1 MLIDWYKHNGYEVSS
16 LITQDKIDA
25 TEEVVKQAY
34 LLPLGS
40 VENNDDVVEE
50 AVGALTMCYL
60 LQDNAK
66 VTRAGAKVKTTLNST
81 NAYGDQ
87 WSIVRKRA
95 VMALEQYATACGKN
109 SLSEVNDVCDLLFK
123 KQFFYE

>member
-16 LITQDKIDA
+16 LITQEKIDA
-25 TEEVVKQAY
+25 TEGVVKKAY
-34 LLPLGS
+34 LIPLGS
-40 VENNDDVVEE
+40 VEDKDTVDE

-95 VMALEQYATACGKN
+95 VMALEQYAVACGKT

>member
-16 LITQDKIDA
+16 LITQEKIDA
-25 TEEVVKQAY
+25 TEGVVKKAY
-34 LLPLGS
+34 LIPLGS
-40 VENNDDVVEE
+40 VADESVTEE

-81 NAYGDQ
+81 NAYSDQ

>member
-1 MLIDWYKHNGYEVSS
+1 MLVEWYKHNGYEVSS

-40 VENNDDVVEE
+40 VADENVTEE

-95 VMALEQYATACGKN
+95 VMALEQYAVACGKT

>member
-1 MLIDWYKHNGYEVSS
+1 MLVDWYKHNGYEVSS

-25 TEEVVKQAY
+25 TEEVVKKAY

-40 VENNDDVVEE
+40 VADEGVTEE

-66 VTRAGAKVKTTLNST
+66 VTRAGAKVKTTLNSI

-95 VMALEQYATACGKN
+95 VMALEQYAVACGKT

>member
-1 MLIDWYKHNGYEVSS
+1 MLVDWYKHNGYEVSS
-16 LITQDKIDA
+16 LITQNKIDA
-25 TEEVVKQAY
+25 TEEVVKKAY

-40 VENNDDVVEE
+40 VADEGVMEE

-95 VMALEQYATACGKN
+95 VMALEQYAVACGKT

>member
-1 MLIDWYKHNGYEVSS
+1 MLIGWYKHNGYEVSS

-25 TEEVVKQAY
+25 TEEVVKKAY

-40 VENNDDVVEE
+40 VEDESVTEE
-50 AVGALTMCYL
+50 VVGALTMCYL

-81 NAYGDQ
+81 NAYGDN

>member
-1 MLIDWYKHNGYEVSS
+1 MLVDWYKHNGYEVSS

-81 NAYGDQ
+81 NAYSDN

-95 VMALEQYATACGKN
+95 VMALEQYATACGKQ
-109 SLSEVNDVCDLLFK
+109 SLSDVNDVCDLLFK

>member
-1 MLIDWYKHNGYEVSS
+1 MLVEWYKHNGYEVSS

-25 TEEVVKQAY
+25 TEEVVKKAY

-40 VENNDDVVEE
+40 VADESVTEE

-95 VMALEQYATACGKN
+95 VMALEQYAVACGKT

>member
-1 MLIDWYKHNGYEVSS
+1 MLIGWYKHNGYEVSS
-16 LITQDKIDA
+16 LITQDKINA
-25 TEEVVKQAY
+25 TEEVVRKAY

-40 VENNDDVVEE
+40 VEEGDVEEE

>member
-16 LITQDKIDA
+16 LITQAKIDA

-40 VENNDDVVEE
+40 VTDEDVTEE

-66 VTRAGAKVKTTLNST
+66 VTRAGAKVKTTLNSI

-95 VMALEQYATACGKN
+95 VMALEQYAVACGKT

>member
-1 MLIDWYKHNGYEVSS
+1 MLVEWYKHNGYEVSS
-16 LITQDKIDA
+16 LITQQKIDA

-40 VENNDDVVEE
+40 VADEDVTEE

-81 NAYGDQ
+81 NPYGDQ

-95 VMALEQYATACGKN
+95 VMALEQYAVACGKT

>member
-1 MLIDWYKHNGYEVSS
+1 MLVEWYKHNGYELSS

-40 VENNDDVVEE
+40 VADESVTEE

-95 VMALEQYATACGKN
+95 VMALEQYAVACGKT

>member
-1 MLIDWYKHNGYEVSS
+1 MLIGWYKHNGYEVSS
-16 LITQDKIDA
+16 LITQEKIDA
-25 TEEVVKQAY
+25 TEEVVKKAY
-34 LLPLGS
+34 MLPLGS
-40 VENNDDVVEE
+40 VADERVPEE

-95 VMALEQYATACGKN
+95 VMALEQYAVACGKT

>member
-1 MLIDWYKHNGYEVSS
+1 MLVDWYKHNGYEVSS
-16 LITQDKIDA
+16 LITQEKIDA
-25 TEEVVKQAY
+25 TEEIVLKAY

-40 VENNDDVVEE
+40 VADKDIVEE

-81 NAYGDQ
+81 NSYSDN
-87 WSIVRKRA
+87 WTIVRKRA
-95 VMALEQYATACGKN
+95 VMTLEQYAIACGKN

>member
-40 VENNDDVVEE
+40 VENNDDIVEE

-95 VMALEQYATACGKN
+95 VMALEQYATACGKQ

>member
-1 MLIDWYKHNGYEVSS
+1 MLVEWYKHNGYEVSS

-25 TEEVVKQAY
+25 TEGVVKNAY
-34 LLPLGS
+34 LIPLGS
-40 VENNDDVVEE
+40 VEDKDTVDE

-95 VMALEQYATACGKN
+95 VMALEQYAVACGKQ

>member
-1 MLIDWYKHNGYEVSS
+1 MLVDWYKHNGYEVSS
-16 LITQDKIDA
+16 LITQEKIDA
-25 TEEVVKQAY
+25 TEEIVLKAY

-40 VENNDDVVEE
+40 VADKDVEE
-50 AVGALTMCYL
+50 ESVGALTMCYL

-81 NAYGDQ
+81 NSYSDN
-87 WSIVRKRA
+87 WTIVRKRA
-95 VMALEQYATACGKN
+95 VMALEQYAVACGKN

>member
-1 MLIDWYKHNGYEVSS
+1 MLVDWYKHNGYEVSS
-16 LITQDKIDA
+16 LITQEKIDA
-25 TEEVVKQAY
+25 TEEIVCKAY

-40 VENNDDVVEE
+40 VADKDVEE
-50 AVGALTMCYL
+50 ESVGALTMCYL

-81 NAYGDQ
+81 NSYSDN
-87 WSIVRKRA
+87 WTIVRKRA
-95 VMALEQYATACGKN
+95 VMALEQYAIACGKN

>member
-1 MLIDWYKHNGYEVSS
+1 MLIEWYKNNGYEVSS
-16 LITQDKIDA
+16 LITQQKIDA
-25 TEEVVKQAY
+25 TEGVVKKAY
-34 LLPLGS
+34 LIPLGS
-40 VENNDDVVEE
+40 VEDKDTVDE
-50 AVGALTMCYL
+50 AIGALTMCYL

-95 VMALEQYATACGKN
+95 VMALEQYAVACNKT

>member
-1 MLIDWYKHNGYEVSS
+1 MLIEWYKQNGYEVSS
-16 LITQDKIDA
+16 LITQQKIDA
-25 TEEVVKQAY
+25 TEGVVKKAY
-34 LLPLGS
+34 LIPLGS
-40 VENNDDVVEE
+40 VEDKDTVDE

-95 VMALEQYATACGKN
+95 VMALEQYAVACGKT

>member
-1 MLIDWYKHNGYEVSS
+1 MLIGWYKHNGYEVSS

-25 TEEVVKQAY
+25 TEEVVKKAY
-34 LLPLGS
+34 LIPLGS
-40 VENNDDVVEE
+40 VVDEDITEE
-50 AVGALTMCYL
+50 VVGALTMCYL

-87 WSIVRKRA
+87 WSIIRKRA
-95 VMALEQYATACGKN
+95 VMALEQYATACGKQ

>member
-1 MLIDWYKHNGYEVSS
+1 MLIDWYKHNGFEVSS

-40 VENNDDVVEE
+40 VDDKGIEEE

-81 NAYGDQ
+81 NAYSDN
-87 WSIVRKRA
+87 WTIVRKRA
-95 VMALEQYATACGKN
+95 VMALEQYAVACGKT

>member
-1 MLIDWYKHNGYEVSS
+1 MLVDWYKKNGYEVSS

-25 TEEVVKQAY
+25 TEGVVKKAY

-95 VMALEQYATACGKN
+95 VMALEQYATACGKQ

>member
-1 MLIDWYKHNGYEVSS
+1 MLVDWYKHNGYEVSS

-34 LLPLGS
+34 LAPLGS
-40 VENNDDVVEE
+40 VADESVTEE

-95 VMALEQYATACGKN
+95 VMALEQYAVACGKT

>member
-1 MLIDWYKHNGYEVSS
+1 MLIGWYKHNGYEVSS

-25 TEEVVKQAY
+25 TEEVVKKAY

-40 VENNDDVVEE
+40 VADENITEE

-95 VMALEQYATACGKN
+95 VMALEQYAVACGKT

>member
-1 MLIDWYKHNGYEVSS
+1 MLVDWYKHNGYEVSS

-25 TEEVVKQAY
+25 TEGVVKKAY

-40 VENNDDVVEE
+40 VADESVTEE

-95 VMALEQYATACGKN
+95 VMALEQYAVACGKT

>member
-1 MLIDWYKHNGYEVSS
+1 MLIEWYKHNGYEVSS
-16 LITQDKIDA
+16 LITQEKIDA
-25 TEEVVKQAY
+25 TEGVVKKAY
-34 LLPLGS
+34 LIPLGS
-40 VENNDDVVEE
+40 VEDKDTVDE

-95 VMALEQYATACGKN
+95 VMALEQYATACGKT

>member
-16 LITQDKIDA
+16 LITQQKIDA
-25 TEEVVKQAY
+25 TEEVVKKAY

-40 VENNDDVVEE
+40 VADEGVTEE

-95 VMALEQYATACGKN
+95 VMALEQYAVACGKT

>member
-1 MLIDWYKHNGYEVSS
+1 MLIGWYKHNGYEVSS

-25 TEEVVKQAY
+25 TEGVVKKAY

-40 VENNDDVVEE
+40 VEDESVTEE

-95 VMALEQYATACGKN
+95 VMALEQYAVACGKT

>member
-1 MLIDWYKHNGYEVSS
+1 MLVDWYKHNGYEVSS

-25 TEEVVKQAY
+25 TEEVVRNAY

-40 VENNDDVVEE
+40 VADESVTEE

-95 VMALEQYATACGKN
+95 VMALEQYAVACGKT

>member
-1 MLIDWYKHNGYEVSS
+1 MLIEWYKHNGYEVSS
-16 LITQDKIDA
+16 LITQQKIDA
-25 TEEVVKQAY
+25 TEEVVKKAY
-34 LLPLGS
+34 LIPLGS
-40 VENNDDVVEE
+40 VADEDITEE

-95 VMALEQYATACGKN
+95 VMALEQYAVACGKT

>member
-1 MLIDWYKHNGYEVSS
+1 MLVDWYKHNGYEVSS
-16 LITQDKIDA
+16 LITQQKIDA
-25 TEEVVKQAY
+25 TEEIVRKAY

-40 VENNDDVVEE
+40 VADKGIEE
-50 AVGALTMCYL
+50 ETVGALTMCYL

-81 NAYGDQ
+81 NAYSDN
-87 WSIVRKRA
+87 WTIVRKRA
-95 VMALEQYATACGKN
+95 VMALEQYAVACGKN

>member
-1 MLIDWYKHNGYEVSS
+1 MLIEWYKNNGYEVSS
-16 LITQDKIDA
+16 LITQQKIDA

-34 LLPLGS
+34 LAPLGS
-40 VENNDDVVEE
+40 VADEDVTEE

-95 VMALEQYATACGKN
+95 VMALEQYAVACGKT

>member
-16 LITQDKIDA
+16 LITQEKIDA
-25 TEEVVKQAY
+25 TEGVVKKAY

-40 VENNDDVVEE
+40 VADESVTEE

-95 VMALEQYATACGKN
+95 VMALEQYAVACGKQ

>member
-1 MLIDWYKHNGYEVSS
+1 MLVDWYKHNGYEVSS
-16 LITQDKIDA
+16 LITQEKIDA
-25 TEEVVKQAY
+25 TEEVVKKAY

-40 VENNDDVVEE
+40 VADESITEE

-95 VMALEQYATACGKN
+95 VMALEQYSVACGKQ

>member
-1 MLIDWYKHNGYEVSS
+1 MLVDWYKHNGYEVSS

-25 TEEVVKQAY
+25 TEGVVKNAY

-40 VENNDDVVEE
+40 VEDESVTEE

-95 VMALEQYATACGKN
+95 VMALEQYAVACGKT

>member
-1 MLIDWYKHNGYEVSS
+1 MLIGWYKHNGYEVSS
-16 LITQDKIDA
+16 LITQEKIDA
-25 TEEVVKQAY
+25 TEGVVKKAY

-40 VENNDDVVEE
+40 VADEDVTEE

-66 VTRAGAKVKTTLNST
+66 VTRAGAKIKTTLNST

-95 VMALEQYATACGKN
+95 VMALEQYAVACGKT

>member
-1 MLIDWYKHNGYEVSS
+1 MLIGWYKHNGYEVSS

-25 TEEVVKQAY
+25 TEGVVKQAY

-40 VENNDDVVEE
+40 VEDESVTEE

-95 VMALEQYATACGKN
+95 VMALEQYAVACGKT

>member
-1 MLIDWYKHNGYEVSS
+1 MLVDWYKNNGYEVSS
-16 LITQDKIDA
+16 LITQEKIDA
-25 TEEVVKQAY
+25 TEGVVRNAY

-40 VENNDDVVEE
+40 VDDKGIEEE

-81 NAYGDQ
+81 NAYSDN